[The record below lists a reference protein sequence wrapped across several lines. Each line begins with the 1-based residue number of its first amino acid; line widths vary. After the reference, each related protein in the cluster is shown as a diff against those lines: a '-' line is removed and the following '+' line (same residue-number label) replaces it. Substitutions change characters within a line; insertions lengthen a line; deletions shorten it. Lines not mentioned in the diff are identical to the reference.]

1 MYGRILVPV
10 DGSPTSNRGLTEAI
24 NLAKDQK
31 AKLRL
36 LHAIDES
43 FLVYDAYGMVS
54 WDSVTRS
61 LREGGKKLM
70 AEAKSLAARNGID
83 AESVVTETLK
93 DRVADVILKE
103 ARNWRADLIVMGTHG
118 RRGLNRLLLGSDAE
132 RVLRDTSVPLLLV
145 RKVVGTKRR
154 H

>member
-61 LREGGKKLM
+61 LREGGEKLM
-70 AEAKSLAARNGID
+70 AEAKSLAARNGITLHELSPQQASLEEAFFELTDDSVDYHGGD
-83 AESVVTETLK
+83 ATVPPTTP
-93 DRVADVILKE
+93 E
-103 ARNWRADLIVMGTHG
+103 AFR
-118 RRGLNRLLLGSDAE
+118 
-132 RVLRDTSVPLLLV
+132 
-145 RKVVGTKRR
+145 
-154 H
+154 